1 MKQIYTE
8 TASSILYII
17 HESSQKHHSNGTVC
31 PLLDDVPFCDMKAY
45 IGKPAI
51 VFLRSK
57 VANFPFWRVVERAN
71 IYVGSICIEIDIVI
85 GIGSTVIGIG
95 GIITDID
102 IDIVSTLLVLILVL
116 YRERGWGEFGR
127 KTDTAT
133 DAPERA
139 IISLAPRQMRK
150 TSNLAASVLD
160 ASTYISLFFLRAEGL
175 Q

>member
-1 MKQIYTE
+1 ME
-8 TASSILYII
+8 P
-17 HESSQKHHSNGTVC
+17 GTT
-31 PLLDDVPFCDMKAY
+31 
-45 IGKPAI
+45 G
-51 VFLRSK
+51 
-57 VANFPFWRVVERAN
+57 ANFD
-71 IYVGSICIEIDIVI
+71 IGSIDIDIVIVI
-85 GIGSTVIGIG
+85 GIGIGIVIGSV
-95 GIITDID
+95 GIIIGID

-150 TSNLAASVLD
+150 TSNLAASDLD
-160 ASTYISLFFLRAEGL
+160 ASTYISLFFLLFVGEGR

>member
-1 MKQIYTE
+1 M
-8 TASSILYII
+8 
-17 HESSQKHHSNGTVC
+17 
-31 PLLDDVPFCDMKAY
+31 
-45 IGKPAI
+45 
-51 VFLRSK
+51 
-57 VANFPFWRVVERAN
+57 VERAN

-139 IISLAPRQMRK
+139 IISLAPR
-150 TSNLAASVLD
+150 
-160 ASTYISLFFLRAEGL
+160 
-175 Q
+175 